1 MHWACCFF
9 RGISLQ
15 ETGTTDD
22 VVSGFLQQKRAKK
35 KESDKIEKRSV
46 MIFEKLKNVKKKSV
60 SRFVKEKA
68 YICSAKK
75 IL

>member
-1 MHWACCFF
+1 M
-9 RGISLQ
+9 
-15 ETGTTDD
+15 
-22 VVSGFLQQKRAKK
+22 VSGFLQQKRAKK

-46 MIFEKLKNVKKKSV
+46 MIFEKLKNVKKRGV

-75 IL
+75 NYNNHKI

>member
-1 MHWACCFF
+1 
-9 RGISLQ
+9 
-15 ETGTTDD
+15 

-35 KESDKIEKRSV
+35 KEYDKIEKRSV
-46 MIFEKLKNVKKKSV
+46 MIFEKLKNVKKRGV